1 VEIELE
7 EKTSVEKAIILEALH
22 KGKYEVQGQFLSG
35 SNYTFLGDL
44 THGNLAFPVV
54 YKPVRGEQPL
64 WDFPH
69 GSLARREVAAFLL
82 SEALKWDLVPPTVLR
97 KDGPLGSGSLQQY
110 IDHDPD
116 DHYFN
121 FDDKERQRLRPVV
134 VFDLIINNADRK
146 GGHILHDA
154 QDHLWLIDHGLCFH
168 AEEKLRT
175 VVWDFS
181 GEEIPADIM
190 AGVGMLVDMLKE
202 GEELHGEMLKY
213 LRPGEVTAIQSR
225 ARRLCETGRFP
236 SPPASR
242 RSYPWPPV

>member
-1 VEIELE
+1 MGVEES
-7 EKTSVEKAIILEALH
+7 TSVDRGLILEALQ
-22 KGKYEVQGQFLSG
+22 KGSFDLQGQFLSG
-35 SNYTFLGDL
+35 SNYTFLADL
-44 THGNLAFPVV
+44 KHGSLEFQVV

-69 GSLARREVAAFLL
+69 GSLARREVAAYLL
-82 SEALKWDLVPPTVLR
+82 SESLGWDLVPPTVLR
-97 KDGPLGSGSLQQY
+97 KDGPLGPGSLQQY
-110 IDHDPD
+110 IDHDPN

-121 FDDKERQRLRPVV
+121 FEEKERQRLRPVV
-134 VFDLIINNADRK
+134 IFDLILNNADRK
-146 GGHILHDA
+146 GGHILHDT

-168 AEEKLRT
+168 SEEKLRT

-181 GEEIPADIM
+181 GEEIPNEIM
-190 AGVGMLVDMLKE
+190 ACVGLMVDQLRE
-202 GEELHGEMLKY
+202 GEKLHTEMLHY
-213 LRPGEVTAIQSR
+213 LRPGEIAAMQAR

>member
-1 VEIELE
+1 ME
-7 EKTSVEKAIILEALH
+7 ERASVDKALILEALQ
-22 KGKYEVQGQFLSG
+22 KGVFELQGQFLSG

-44 THGNLAFPVV
+44 TYGDLKFQVV
-54 YKPVRGEQPL
+54 YKPIRGEQPL

-69 GSLARREVAAFLL
+69 GSLSRREVAAFLI
-82 SEALKWDLVPPTVLR
+82 SESLGWNLVPPTILR
-97 KDGPLGSGSLQQY
+97 KEGPLGPGSLQQY
-110 IDHDPD
+110 VDHDPN

-121 FDDKERQRLRPVV
+121 FEDKDRQRLRPVV
-134 VFDLIINNADRK
+134 VFDLILNNADRK
-146 GGHILHDA
+146 GGHILRDT
-154 QDHLWLIDHGLCFH
+154 QDNLWLIDHGLCFH

-181 GEEIPADIM
+181 GEEIPRELMIAVSELIDQ
-190 AGVGMLVDMLKE
+190 LKE
-202 GEELHGEMLKY
+202 GEKLHTELLLY
-213 LRPGEVTAIQSR
+213 LRPGEISSMLSR

>member
-1 VEIELE
+1 ME
-7 EKTSVEKAIILEALH
+7 ERASFDKTTVLEALQ
-22 KGKYEVQGQFLSG
+22 KGTFELQGQFLSG

-44 THGNLAFPVV
+44 TYTDLAFQVV
-54 YKPVRGEQPL
+54 YKPIRGEQPL

-69 GSLARREVAAFLL
+69 GSLARREVAAYLV
-82 SEALKWDLVPPTVLR
+82 SEALGWDMVPPTILR
-97 KDGPLGSGSLQQY
+97 KEGPLGPGSLQQY
-110 IDHDPD
+110 IDHDPN

-121 FDDKERQRLRPVV
+121 FEEKDRQRLRPVV
-134 VFDLIINNADRK
+134 VFDLILNNADRK
-146 GGHILHDA
+146 GGHILRDYK
-154 QDHLWLIDHGLCFH
+154 DSLWLIDHGLCFH

-181 GEEIPADIM
+181 GEEIPRDIM
-190 AGVGMLVDMLKE
+190 SAVSRLIDQLKE
-202 GEELHGEMLKY
+202 GEKLHTELLQF
-213 LRPGEVTAIQSR
+213 LRPGEIMAMAAR